1 MKKKNAASKKKKPA
15 QYPVTIQASEKPHLM
30 IPWSNLRWTKS
41 RGDSKRTFSADVL
54 LGDKRQG
61 YTLHNISFAT
71 DETGF
76 EKLAVMEK
84 ERIAQLLISL
94 VTTPVRG
101 HLIGKTKRPRGRNT
115 KKSRSAMHTARSLG
129 PLIYEWAV
137 SNGKSDLFRKV
148 TLTMKEEGY
157 EEQTPEGI
165 TAFLLERNW
174 CNAYKKWPPE
184 LDLPTLEPQQFYS
197 LIEYKGTGTLSCNK
211 PIDVMVADIL
221 EGRDPYILSPTDPN
235 VIPMTWF

>member
-1 MKKKNAASKKKKPA
+1 MKKKNTASKKKKPA
-15 QYPVTIQASEKPHLM
+15 KYPVTIPESEKPHLM

-41 RGDSKRTFSADVL
+41 RGNSNRTFSADVL
-54 LGDKRQG
+54 LGDRRQG
-61 YTLHNISFAT
+61 YTRHHIIFAT

-76 EKLAVMEK
+76 TKLATMEK

-94 VTTPVRG
+94 VTAPVRG
-101 HLIGKTKRPRGRNT
+101 QLVGTKKRPRGRNT
-115 KKSRSAMHTARSLG
+115 KKSRSAMATARCLG

-137 SNGKSDLFRKV
+137 SNCKTELFRKV
-148 TLTMKEEGY
+148 TLTMKEENY
-157 EEQTPEGI
+157 IEQTPEGI

-174 CNAYKKWPPE
+174 CNAYKEWPPE
-184 LDLPTLEPQQFYS
+184 LDPPTLEPQQFYS
-197 LIEYKGTGTLSCNK
+197 LIEYKETGTLSCNK

-221 EGRDPYILSPTDPN
+221 EGRDPYIFSPADFD